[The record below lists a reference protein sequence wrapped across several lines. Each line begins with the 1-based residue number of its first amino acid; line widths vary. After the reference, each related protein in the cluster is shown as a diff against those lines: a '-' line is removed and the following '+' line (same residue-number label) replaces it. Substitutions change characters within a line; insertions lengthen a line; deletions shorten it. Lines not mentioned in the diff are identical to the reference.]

1 MKSGAFNSVG
11 PELAAVL
18 PANDKP
24 WYKKRNLMILNFCL
38 MSLFL
43 LSSGNGYDGTMLNG
57 LLALPHWLSFMDHPT
72 GAWLGFIS
80 GAQNLGSIV
89 FFPVVAWL
97 SNRYGRKP
105 TIFIGYFFL
114 CLGVGLQTGAMS
126 IPMFVASRVVV
137 GIASAFFGGSVPLL
151 MTETAYPPHRGV
163 FTSLYMCGWY
173 VGKLDRTMQK
183 LACESSSWP

>member
-1 MKSGAFNSVG
+1 MKSSAFSSVG

-18 PANDKP
+18 PVNDKP
-24 WYKKRNLMILNFCL
+24 WYKKRNQVVLNFCL
-38 MSLFL
+38 ISLFL

-89 FFPVVAWL
+89 FFPIVAWS
-97 SNRYGRKP
+97 SNRHGRKP
-105 TIFIGYFFL
+105 TIFMGYFFL
-114 CLGVGLQTGAMS
+114 CLGVGLQTGATS
-126 IPMFVASRVVV
+126 IPTFVASRVVV

-173 VGKLDRTMQK
+173 VGK
-183 LACESSSWP
+183 